1 MGKSV
6 KVYRVFNEGKEI
18 AIGTPREIAEQLNV
32 TTATVGTWVFK
43 GKQERFINSG
53 YKYALLDSKLS
64 QERFPEHYFKS
75 TSELNSVRKAR
86 VFDLYIDGNFSYT
99 GTVREISEY
108 TKESTSK
115 IYGYVAK
122 DHSVNF
128 EKKYCLIEVGKREVV
143 DKQRKRNEKEQL
155 ENYKSMTKEERAE
168 RRYKRKLKMKMM
180 IEKMQKEE
188 LGL

>member
-43 GKQERFINSG
+43 GKQERFINSC
-53 YKYALLDSKLS
+53 YKYALFDLNLS
-64 QERFPEHYFKS
+64 QNRFPEHYFKS
-75 TSELNSVRKAR
+75 PSDMRSIRKAR
-86 VFDLYIDGNFSYT
+86 IFDLYINGNFSYT

-115 IYGYVAK
+115 MYGYVAK
-122 DHSVNF
+122 NHSVNS
-128 EKKYCLIEVGKREVV
+128 EKKYCLIEVGKREVANE
-143 DKQRKRNEKEQL
+143 QRERIEKEQL
-155 ENYKSMTKEERAE
+155 ENYKSLTKEERVE

-188 LGL
+188 LG

>member
-6 KVYRVFNEGKEI
+6 KVYRVFNEGQEI

-53 YKYALLDSKLS
+53 YKYALFDSKLS
-64 QERFPEHYFKS
+64 QERFPEHYFKN

-99 GTVREISEY
+99 GTIREISEY

-128 EKKYCLIEVGKREVV
+128 EKKYCLIEVGTLLTTELSKLLISR
-143 DKQRKRNEKEQL
+143 RLCNETK
-155 ENYKSMTKEERAE
+155 KSC
-168 RRYKRKLKMKMM
+168 Y
-180 IEKMQKEE
+180 
-188 LGL
+188 G

>member
-6 KVYRVFNEGKEI
+6 KVYRAFSDGKEI
-18 AIGTPREIAEQLNV
+18 AIGTPKEIAEQLNV

-43 GKQERFINSG
+43 GRQERFINSV
-53 YKYALLDSKLS
+53 YKYALFDSKLS

-75 TSELNSVRKAR
+75 SSNLRGVRKAR
-86 VFDLYIDGNFSYT
+86 VFDLYIHGNLSYT

-115 IYGYVAK
+115 IYSYIAK

-128 EKKYCLIEVGKREVV
+128 EKKYCLIEVGKREVAEE
-143 DKQRKRNEKEQL
+143 QRERIEKEQL

-168 RRYKRKLKMKMM
+168 RRYKRKIKMKMM
-180 IEKMQKEE
+180 IEKMQQEE